1 MFGEVFT
8 QNAVALSG
16 EHKTSMIDYKIVCEK
31 QMLRAKRNTFSSMQI
46 FGVKFPLPA
55 IKDAVIAIFH
65 VPRRKEVCL
74 GNGFHRCLLIF
85 YRIEKQRFTP

>member
-1 MFGEVFT
+1 
-8 QNAVALSG
+8 
-16 EHKTSMIDYKIVCEK
+16 
-31 QMLRAKRNTFSSMQI
+31 MLRAKRNTLSSMQI

-74 GNGFHRCLLIF
+74 GNGFRRCLPVF
-85 YRIEKQRFTP
+85 YRIEKQRFAP